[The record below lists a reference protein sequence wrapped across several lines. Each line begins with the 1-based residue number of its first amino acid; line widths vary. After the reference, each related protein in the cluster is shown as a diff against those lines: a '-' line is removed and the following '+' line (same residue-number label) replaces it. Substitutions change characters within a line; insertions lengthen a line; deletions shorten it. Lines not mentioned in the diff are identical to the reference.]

1 MNRTR
6 FAVAAFVAG
15 AFAAVAFGQ
24 NADKNSAGP
33 TKNDY
38 RLRVVEP
45 AEGGVIAGSTVR
57 VVVNTEIPGEAGDT
71 RRDVNSMPRPDVD
84 VFLDNELKGTMRD
97 AQNVLEIES
106 VTAGPHNLVL
116 LAKNRAN
123 EIIDRKAIQFSST
136 ASATAS
142 TSTSTATDTNLAGS
156 SSSTDGAWARTDKPA
171 TATTDVSSA
180 RDAQAATPPERPS
193 TPPTAYVP
201 PSTSV
206 SAPSTMVAQ
215 APPPPAPPAPR
226 RETQPRTLPET
237 STSDPSLALA
247 GAGLLLAGFLV
258 RRLAA

>member
-6 FAVAAFVAG
+6 FAVV
-15 AFAAVAFGQ
+15 AFAASAFAAIALGQ

-45 AEGGVIAGSTVR
+45 AQGGVIAGSTVR
-57 VVVNTEIPGEAGDT
+57 VVVNTEIPSEAADT

-106 VTAGPHNLVL
+106 VTVGPHSLVL

-123 EIIDRKAIQFSST
+123 EIIDRKAIQFSSR
-136 ASATAS
+136 AS
-142 TSTSTATDTNLAGS
+142 TAASSSTGAAVDTTVAG
-156 SSSTDGAWARTDKPA
+156 SSSTDGALTLVKPA
-171 TATTDVSSA
+171 PIANDTAMT
-180 RDAQAATPPERPS
+180 RDAQPAPAPAPVVSERSMSPA
-193 TPPTAYVP
+193 PT
-201 PSTSV
+201 
-206 SAPSTMVAQ
+206 TMIAQ
-215 APPPPAPPAPR
+215 AAPPPAPPR
-226 RETQPRTLPET
+226 YETLPRTLPET
-237 STSDPSLALA
+237 ATSDPALALA

-258 RRLAA
+258 RRLA